1 MVLLVKGC
9 ANSPVKIHG
18 VSRIWFEDGR
28 VWYCKDGTDTRLPY
42 TYRLLEILKGD
53 SENGEKRNDLET
65 RSSF

>member
-1 MVLLVKGC
+1 MVLLVKGFSS
-9 ANSPVKIHG
+9 SPVKIHG

-53 SENGEKRNDLET
+53 SENG
-65 RSSF
+65 